1 MNGGEPGAAA
11 AQALRLLAGVQEWVR
26 HDLGPHVA
34 AAPHVT
40 AARLATGAPECRYC
54 PLCAAI
60 AVLRGDRPEVTE
72 KLVEAGSALLTA
84 LRAVFEPVPAW
95 PGAGPADHGADDPAG
110 HRAGRRP
117 GPGAAGHRAAGPP
130 DGSRVE
136 RIDLD

>member
-1 MNGGEPGAAA
+1 VNGGEPGAAA

-34 AAPHVT
+34 
-40 AARLATGAPECRYC
+40 TGAPECRYC

-60 AVLRGDRPEVTE
+60 VVLRGDRPEVTE

-84 LRAVFEPVPAW
+84 LRAAFEPVPAG
-95 PGAGPADHGADDPAG
+95 PGAGPADPAADHWADDPAE

-117 GPGAAGHRAAGPP
+117 GPGAARYRPAGPP
-130 DGSRVE
+130 AGSRVE